1 MPDHVLDSGDSPE
14 LEALFDNIAHSASSA
29 APAPVAAS
37 SYDPEGDSPEL
48 EALFDNIAH
57 SASSAAPAPV
67 AASSYD
73 PEGDSPELE
82 ALFDSVSHS
91 VHVVDTPPAVPAPSF
106 AIEGDSEE
114 LQELFDSLAHLP
126 SAEESMV
133 SSGEPVP
140 AQPAVASMSEQ
151 DRELTMYSRV
161 GQLTRRLH
169 DAMRELGYDKSLE
182 RAASAIP
189 DAKDRLSYVA
199 TMTEQAAE
207 RVLNA
212 TDRAKPLQ
220 DAMEKDARALSASWQ
235 KLFANQLSVEDFKA
249 LAISTQGFLDGVP
262 SKTHATSDQLMEI
275 VMAQDFQDLTGQVIK
290 RVLDMVQLMEQE
302 LVSFLMEYSPER
314 FAGDTH
320 NAGLENGPVVNAA
333 VRTDVVTS
341 QQQVDDL
348 LESLG
353 F

>member
-14 LEALFDNIAHSASSA
+14 LEALFDNIAHSASSV
-29 APAPVAAS
+29 APAPAAPVVAS
-37 SYDPEGDSPEL
+37 SFDPQ
-48 EALFDNIAH
+48 
-57 SASSAAPAPV
+57 
-67 AASSYD
+67 
-73 PEGDSPELE
+73 GDSPELE

-91 VHVVDTPPAVPAPSF
+91 AHVLDTPPPAPV
-106 AIEGDSEE
+106 ATPAPALVIEGDSDE
-114 LQELFDSLAHLP
+114 LQDLFDSLAHP
-126 SAEESMV
+126 PTVAEESI
-133 SSGEPVP
+133 SSMEAMLEPAVP
-140 AQPAVASMSEQ
+140 AAPAAAGEQ

-220 DAMEKDARALSASWQ
+220 DAMERDAKSLSASWQ
-235 KLFANQLSVEDFKA
+235 KLFANQLSVDDFKA

-314 FAGDTH
+314 FAGDSH
-320 NAGLENGPVVNAA
+320 AGLENGPVVNAA

>member
-37 SYDPEGDSPEL
+37 SYE
-48 EALFDNIAH
+48 
-57 SASSAAPAPV
+57 
-67 AASSYD
+67 

-91 VHVVDTPPAVPAPSF
+91 AHVIDVPPVVASAPAAAPAPSF

-114 LQELFDSLAHLP
+114 LQDLFDSLAHPPL
-126 SAEESMV
+126 AEDSMIPPAESV
-133 SSGEPVP
+133 S
-140 AQPAVASMSEQ
+140 AQPAVASAPMSEQ

-220 DAMEKDARALSASWQ
+220 DAMEKDAKALSASWQ

-314 FAGDTH
+314 FSGDAH

-333 VRTDVVTS
+333 IRTDVVTS

>member
-14 LEALFDNIAHSASSA
+14 LEALFDNIAHSV
-29 APAPVAAS
+29 P
-37 SYDPEGDSPEL
+37 
-48 EALFDNIAH
+48 
-57 SASSAAPAPV
+57 SAAPAPV

-91 VHVVDTPPAVPAPSF
+91 AHVIDAPVVAPAPAPAPAPSF
-106 AIEGDSEE
+106 AIEGDSDE
-114 LQELFDSLAHLP
+114 LQELFDSLAHP
-126 SAEESMV
+126 PAAGETTIF
-133 SSGEPVP
+133 SGELALPP
-140 AQPAVASMSEQ
+140 AAASISEQ

-220 DAMEKDARALSASWQ
+220 DAMEKDAKALSASWQ

-314 FAGDTH
+314 FVGDAH
-320 NAGLENGPVVNAA
+320 NSGLENGPVVNAA